1 MNWFQIPLLYI
12 LWYILPEV
20 IKVKT
25 SATVSSFRSDYV
37 KGLNMTIIDS
47 QGRIVTEKAWPDNL
61 KEQVLDVSNLNRGM
75 YFIRITGSNEL
86 LLTGKLIVNN

>member
-1 MNWFQIPLLYI
+1 
-12 LWYILPEV
+12 
-20 IKVKT
+20 
-25 SATVSSFRSDYV
+25 
-37 KGLNMTIIDS
+37 MTIIDS